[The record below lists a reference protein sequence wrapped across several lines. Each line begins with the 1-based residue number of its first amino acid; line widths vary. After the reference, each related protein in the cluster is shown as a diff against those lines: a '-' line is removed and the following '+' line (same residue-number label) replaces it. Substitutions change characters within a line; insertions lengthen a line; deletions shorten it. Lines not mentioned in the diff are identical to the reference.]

1 MDQPPKL
8 QHGLRRIG
16 LVLLGLFFVGM
27 AFIGILLPGV
37 PATPFLLLASYCFVR
52 SSPRLYRWLHR
63 SPLFGA
69 LLRDWE
75 THRGMRRGVKRSAM
89 AFVVIAVSCSITFS
103 SLPVWAKISIGCL
116 ALVGLT
122 VISRIPTIPD
132 SEVRPPLPGQSDVD
146 RAPKNTPDSR
156 IG

>member
-1 MDQPPKL
+1 MDPAPKL

-16 LVLLGLFFVGM
+16 LVALGLFFVGM
-27 AFIGILLPGV
+27 AFLGVMLPGI
-37 PATPFLLLASYCFVR
+37 PATPFLMLASYCFVR
-52 SSPRLYRWLHR
+52 SSPRLHRWLHR
-63 SPLFGA
+63 SPLFGK

-75 THRGMRRGVKRSAM
+75 MHRGMRRPVKRTAM
-89 AFVVIAVSCSITFS
+89 VIVVVAVSLSIIFS

-122 VISRIPTIPD
+122 VIARIPTIPD
-132 SEVRPPLPGQSDVD
+132 EEIPPP
-146 RAPKNTPDSR
+146 PPDSR